1 MIEST
6 CDTKVM
12 LEGILSDASVMT
24 DDHGDMF
31 RFVVGM
37 AIQSFSA
44 KGGDIGDVPTPPMTG
59 GLATWQLR
67 RALALM
73 MEAVSGRLSVTR
85 IASECGLSYSHFSK
99 AFRNSM
105 GVSPHTWLCNLRI
118 DRAKWL
124 LLNTDQTL
132 VEVASAC
139 GFSGH
144 CYFTRTFARMVGMPP
159 KLWRRAFGAGS
170 DLYSSAGAPEGPH
183 FSRSNIQLRCMT
195 GLSAKVG
202 E

>member
-6 CDTKVM
+6 CATKGM
-12 LEGILSDASVMT
+12 LEGVLSESSAMT

-31 RFVVGM
+31 RLVVAMAVQSCSGKDGGLGM
-37 AIQSFSA
+37 ARA
-44 KGGDIGDVPTPPMTG
+44 PAMTG
-59 GLATWQLR
+59 GLATWQLQ

-73 MEAVSGRLSVTR
+73 MEAVGGQLSVTR
-85 IASECGLSYSHFSK
+85 IAHECGLSYSHFSK
-99 AFRNSM
+99 AFRNSV
-105 GVSPHTWLCNLRI
+105 GVSPLTWLCKLRI

-132 VEVASAC
+132 VEIASAC

-170 DLYSSAGAPEGPH
+170 QRCSRAGARE
-183 FSRSNIQLRCMT
+183 
-195 GLSAKVG
+195 SALV
-202 E
+202 